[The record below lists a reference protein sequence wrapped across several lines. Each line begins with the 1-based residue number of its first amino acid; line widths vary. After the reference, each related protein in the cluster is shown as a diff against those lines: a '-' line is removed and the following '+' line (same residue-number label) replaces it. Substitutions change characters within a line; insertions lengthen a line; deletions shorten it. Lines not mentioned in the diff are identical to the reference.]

1 MKFLAVSFL
10 VTLSFAA
17 RAQSYVIMEN
27 GIVVTTDTT
36 GLTYDFGHFAYP
48 QKITLKGGQY
58 FVEDGT
64 VLATIDET
72 GLLFRKY
79 ELIPEK
85 ILGKG
90 LNYFLSSEGVAYAI
104 DRKGSVKI
112 SEFEVFRSAVNFG
125 GTFFTVPRSPGLPA
139 LDLYVVTSDGVIQ
152 KTELEFQEREIVEFG
167 GTYFMTNRGVLHTV
181 GADGSVHLETASR
194 IGVLQRRGG
203 NYFVDSAGLL
213 YTVTDTGKVMLPALP
228 VSLRLSTVH
237 RFGSNYFIDQ
247 AGRLFVVDRWGSIF
261 EKPMRDHDFRQ
272 AKVISL

>member
-1 MKFLAVSFL
+1 MKFFAAAVLA
-10 VTLSFAA
+10 TLSFAA
-17 RAQSYVIMEN
+17 AAQSYIIMEN

-64 VLATIDET
+64 VLATVDET

-104 DRKGSVKI
+104 DRKGTLKI
-112 SEFEVFRSAVNFG
+112 TQAEVFRGAVNFG
-125 GTFFTVPRSPGLPA
+125 GTFFTVARGQEPMA
-139 LDLYVVTSDGVIQ
+139 LDLYVVTSDGAIR
-152 KTELEFQEREIVEFG
+152 KTELEFKEREIVAFG
-167 GTYFMTNRGVLHTV
+167 GTYFMTNRGALYTV
-181 GADGSVHLETASR
+181 GLDGTVNHETATR
-194 IGVLQRRGG
+194 IGILQRRGG

-213 YTVTDTGKVMLPALP
+213 YTVAESGKLVLPALP
-228 VSLRLSTVH
+228 VSLRPTTVH

-247 AGRLFVVDRWGSIF
+247 AGRLFVVDRMGSIF
-261 EKPMRDHDFRQ
+261 EKSMRDHDFRQ
-272 AKVISL
+272 AKIISL